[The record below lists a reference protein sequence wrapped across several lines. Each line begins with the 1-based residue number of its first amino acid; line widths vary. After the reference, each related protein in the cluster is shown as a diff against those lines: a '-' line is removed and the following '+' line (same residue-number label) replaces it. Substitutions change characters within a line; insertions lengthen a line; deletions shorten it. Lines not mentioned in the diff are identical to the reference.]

1 MGVDLKV
8 YLHNHIDKYM
18 SLNAFFYIF
27 SILLV
32 ICAFMVVVS
41 RHQVFSLLF
50 LVGSFLL
57 SAFLLLVLEC
67 ELLALLFIVIY
78 VGAIAVLFLFSVMM
92 LESKLQSLSKNT
104 IRYLPVGMLFCLFF
118 TWPLISAIQLHF
130 NGNSDEAL
138 LYLNNFRNWYDI
150 IDNAKDIEVYGQ
162 VLYSYYVFQLLLSG
176 LVLLVILVGVVFLTN
191 NFGKHH
197 SLRQSVFKQL
207 SRNSKIFF
215 KKI

>member
-1 MGVDLKV
+1 
-8 YLHNHIDKYM
+8 
-18 SLNAFFYIF
+18 
-27 SILLV
+27 
-32 ICAFMVVVS
+32 MVVIS

-67 ELLALLFIVIY
+67 EFLALLFIVIY

-92 LESKLQSLSKNT
+92 LESKLQNLSKNMV
-104 IRYLPVGMLFCLFF
+104 RHLPVGVLFCFF
-118 TWPLISAIQLHF
+118 FVWPLISIITVYS
-130 NGNSDEAL
+130 NGNSNEAL

-150 IDNAKDIEVYGQ
+150 IDNVRDIEVYGQ
-162 VLYSYYVFQLLLSG
+162 ILYSYYVFQLLLSG
-176 LVLLVILVGVVFLTN
+176 LLLLVILVGVVFLTN
-191 NFGKHH
+191 NFSKRYSRH
-197 SLRQSVFKQL
+197 QSAFKQL

>member
-1 MGVDLKV
+1 M
-8 YLHNHIDKYM
+8 Y
-18 SLNAFFYIF
+18 LNAFFYIF

-32 ICAFMVVVS
+32 ICAFMVVIS

-50 LVGSFLL
+50 LVGSFLF
-57 SAFLLLVLEC
+57 SAFLLLTLEC

-92 LESKLQSLSKNT
+92 LESKLQNLSKNT
-104 IRYLPVGMLFCLFF
+104 IKYLPVGILFGIFF
-118 TWPLISAIQLHF
+118 TWPLISIIQLYF
-130 NGNSDEAL
+130 TGNSDDAS
-138 LYLNNFRNWYDI
+138 LYFNSFRNWYDI
-150 IDNAKDIEVYGQ
+150 VDNVRDIEVYGQ
-162 VLYSYYVFQLLLSG
+162 ILYSYYAFQLLLSG

-191 NFGKHH
+191 NFGKRY
-197 SLRQSVFKQL
+197 SLHQSAFKQL